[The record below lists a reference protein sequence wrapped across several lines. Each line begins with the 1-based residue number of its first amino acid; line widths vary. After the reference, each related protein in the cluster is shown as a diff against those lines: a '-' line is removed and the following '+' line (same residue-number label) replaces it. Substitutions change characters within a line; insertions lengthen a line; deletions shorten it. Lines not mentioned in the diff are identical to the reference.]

1 VFADQA
7 FETAQRLELFPE
19 MGRRIPDAR
28 SDNAR
33 ELILGNY
40 RLAYRFTGE
49 LVEVLAVHH
58 GARRPGNF
66 EGS

>member
-1 VFADQA
+1 
-7 FETAQRLELFPE
+7 

-28 SDNAR
+28 DDSAR

-40 RLAYRFTGE
+40 RLAYRVTGD

-58 GARRPGNF
+58 GARRTI
-66 EGS
+66 EGL